1 MKFDLQSAAKC
12 DVETNTNTNDY
23 NEELGIEK

>member
-1 MKFDLQSAAKC
+1 MKFDLQSATKC
-12 DVETNTNTNDY
+12 DVETKTNTNDY